1 MKLME
6 EIKKILV
13 GFSGGVDS
21 TTAVDILRKK
31 GFQVTAVFFKMF
43 PEQKTEEVQ
52 LRADNIGVEL
62 IIKDIS
68 NIFKDCIIKGF
79 LNEYQNNKI
88 PNPCV
93 KCNYE
98 IKFKFLLKIADE
110 LKIEKIA
117 TGHYAQ
123 IKKNKKGKFELWKGL
138 DKKKDQSYFLYPL
151 TQKELARIVFPL
163 GDKQKREIKKQAL
176 KNNWFE
182 KIEESQDVCFL
193 NGSKDVKEF
202 LAKNLDDEKQKKGE
216 IKNEE
221 GEVLGEHQGL
231 IFYTQGQRKSLD
243 LPNGPFYVIRKNLRE
258 NVLMVSK
265 NKNHPELVNREICL
279 KQVNWIREE
288 PIEAKEY
295 FFKSRYRAKLVKG
308 TIKKTS
314 YGWKAELIEHQW
326 AVAEGQSLVVYEGDR
341 VLGGGIIKSFK

>member
-6 EIKKILV
+6 EGEKILV

-31 GFQVTAVFFKMF
+31 GFQVMAVFFKMF
-43 PEQKTEEVQ
+43 PEQKTEEIQ
-52 LRADNIGVEL
+52 SRADNIGVEL
-62 IIKDIS
+62 IVKDIS

-79 LNEYQNNKI
+79 LNEYQKNRT

-110 LKIEKIA
+110 LRIEKIA

-138 DKKKDQSYFLYPL
+138 DKKKDQSYFLYRL

-163 GDKQKREIKKQAL
+163 GDKQKGEIKKQAL
-176 KNNWFE
+176 ENNWFE
-182 KIEESQDVCFL
+182 KIEESQDICFL
-193 NGSKDVKEF
+193 NGNRDVKEF
-202 LAKNLDDEKQKKGE
+202 LTENLDEKKQKKGE
-216 IKNEE
+216 VKNEK

-231 IFYTQGQRKSLD
+231 VFYTQGQRKGLN
-243 LPNGPFYVIRKNLRE
+243 LPNGPFYVIGKNLKE
-258 NVLMVSK
+258 NVLIISK
-265 NKNHPELVNREICL
+265 NKNHPELSNKEICL
-279 KQVNWIREE
+279 KQVNWISEE

-314 YGWKAELIEHQW
+314 DGWKTELIEHQW